1 MNRIGSIAALLLAGT
16 QLAGCTSTGTRPET
30 AQAITP
36 AGALT
41 AEEKSDLAEVLRIAR
56 PGLPTPLDMRR
67 PEHRRFFLRQLRA
80 AGYTPERYPQIHRA
94 TEAASKAPPPRATAG
109 AGLARA
115 ATGASQMLAPLAQA
129 AAGADPGLGSLVGPI
144 QTLTSV
150 GTQDGTNYSASALSS
165 VPDEPYFSQLIVQ
178 LYDSSSNPIGDP
190 SSVTSATQPP
200 TNLTT
205 VANGVSQTSYAP
217 VQSTATYFWQ
227 DQFGKAYHGV
237 VSAVVTTAPTSI
249 TNLAPMPGAGQSI
262 TKLCLGRTGTDC
274 TYSPVGGSGTN
285 VLMPV
290 QGSITFASSISTVSS
305 TQTSLITMA
314 KPDVGQG
321 GGCTIAATSNFFGD
335 PNTHINGGTISWNLA
350 PAQFQPAQGCLTPN
364 AVAIYTLTLGLTV
377 ANQPTFVT
385 ITSDTTT
392 DPQNPYFKIIP
403 QLQVFFSCLAEGSK
417 VTLAD
422 GTTVAVEDL
431 VVGQAVR
438 VDAGGRTMVVES
450 KLKGMEEIPMV
461 RLRTAGGRNLLIT
474 DGHPVMTPD
483 GPVLA
488 GLLKDGQTVMTQDG
502 PDKLVSTERE
512 KSARPVWNL
521 NLGAPPADLNDPD
534 VKGSTFFA
542 EGIQVGDNLMQFVEN
557 RRRQQEH
564 ARLRARRAPPEW
576 QRDIQSAIEDGR

>member
-1 MNRIGSIAALLLAGT
+1 MKTINALAACLLAGS
-16 QLAGCTSTGTRPET
+16 LLSGCASQRTRPET
-30 AQAITP
+30 AQAGSATLS
-36 AGALT
+36 AQDR
-41 AEEKSDLAEVLRIAR
+41 SDIAEVLRLAK
-56 PGLPTPLDMRR
+56 PGIPTPLDMTR
-67 PEHRRFFLRQLRA
+67 PAHRRFFLRQLRA
-80 AGYTPERYPQIHRA
+80 AGYTPERYPQIFRA
-94 TEAASKAPPPRATAG
+94 TEAASKAPPP
-109 AGLARA
+109 A
-115 ATGASQMLAPLAQA
+115 AAAMGASQAQ
-129 AAGADPGLGSLVGPI
+129 GDQSIVTPI

-150 GTQDGTNYSASALSS
+150 GTPDGTNYAASALSS

-178 LYDSSSNPIGDP
+178 LYDSSSNPIGQP

-200 TNLTT
+200 SNLTT

-217 VQSTATYFWQ
+217 VQGSATYFWQ
-227 DQFGKAYHGV
+227 DQFGKPYHGV
-237 VSAVVTTAPTSI
+237 VAAVVTTAPTSI

-262 TKLCLGRTGTDC
+262 TKLCLGRTGSDC
-274 TYSPVGGSGTN
+274 TYTPVGGSGTN

-290 QGSITFASSISTVSS
+290 QGSVSFASSISTVTS

-314 KPDVGQG
+314 KPDIGQG

-350 PAQFQPAQGCLTPN
+350 PAQFAPAQGCLTPN
-364 AVAIYTLTLGLTV
+364 SVAIYTLTLGLSV
-377 ANQPTFVT
+377 ANQATFVT

-403 QLQVFFSCLAEGSK
+403 QLQVFFSCLAEGSR

-422 GTTVAVEDL
+422 GATVAVEDL

-450 KLKGMEEIPMV
+450 KLKGMEKIPMV
-461 RLRTAGGRNLLIT
+461 RLRTAKGRNLLIT
-474 DGHPVMTPD
+474 DGHPVMTPE

-488 GLLKDGQTVMTQDG
+488 GLLQNGQTVMAQNG

-512 KSARPVWNL
+512 TFARPVWNL

-576 QRDIQSAIEDGR
+576 QRDIQSAIEDRR